1 MLSDENKH
9 GDNIR
14 AGSFMIFDQTTK
26 TATSSHISN
35 NK

>member
-14 AGSFMIFDQTTK
+14 AGSILIVDQTTK
-26 TATSSHISN
+26 TAKSSHISN